1 MFSAGG
7 GLRGDEAETIF
18 IVMHIE
24 RRSPTVFTPLD
35 DGTGVLLNLDTL
47 LYFSLNRTGAVLWQ
61 QIEEGKAA
69 TLDDLVQVACDRF
82 EVAEQEARL
91 LIGEFA
97 ERLEQLKMIKL
108 S

>member
-1 MFSAGG
+1 VNEH
-7 GLRGDEAETIF
+7 GLRSNDTGIIL
-18 IVMHIE
+18 IVMRIE

-47 LYFSLNRTGAVLWQ
+47 LYFSLNHTGAVLWQ
-61 QIEEGKAA
+61 QIEEGKAT
-69 TLDDLVQVACDRF
+69 TLDDLVQIACTRF
-82 EVAEQEARL
+82 EIAEQEVRPF
-91 LIGEFA
+91 ISEFA